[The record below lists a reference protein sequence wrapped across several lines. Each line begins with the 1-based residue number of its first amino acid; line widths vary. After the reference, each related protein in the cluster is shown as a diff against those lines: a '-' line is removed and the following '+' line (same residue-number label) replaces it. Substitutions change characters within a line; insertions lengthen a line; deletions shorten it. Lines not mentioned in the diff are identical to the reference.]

1 MHTQTN
7 THGLTYWRGP
17 SRAEIKIIWQ
27 FSVSLQYCL
36 LYFSLQCCVKSF
48 FSSVKVSCCL
58 SRLQENNNLW
68 TAFFFTRERKKWKLA
83 KLNVPLLVIGLMIF
97 LFYYINCEWERKR
110 DGWMERERVLME
122 AEICCCRS
130 SLNSWLWWQMWSRYL
145 IVLLWRKNGIKPTLS
160 HSNSY
165 IFYEWLIRNE
175 FVRPHSCD
183 LVQFVQTPVTGRFRG
198 GVRCRSLVQIHTNW
212 QLVKYVRFCKNHINL
227 Y

>member
-17 SRAEIKIIWQ
+17 SQAEIKIIWQ

-110 DGWMERERVLME
+110 DGWIKRERVLME

-145 IVLLWRKNGIKPTLS
+145 IVLLWRKNGIKPMLS

-165 IFYEWLIRNE
+165 IFYEWLIRTN
-175 FVRPHSCD
+175 SYD
-183 LVQFVQTPVTGRFRG
+183 LTRA
-198 GVRCRSLVQIHTNW
+198 I
-212 QLVKYVRFCKNHINL
+212 
-227 Y
+227 